1 MRIPKTLL
9 TVLAL
14 AAFITACTFTSTRL
28 NQEEDRNAAEKVAKK
43 LFELLKTKNYD
54 TAYTLFSDSLW
65 ANTTKDKL
73 KTVFTYSDGKL
84 GDMKN
89 DSLAS
94 WQTKVVSG
102 TAPSAQYELVY
113 QNQYEKG
120 PAKVEILLTQEKGK
134 IKILGYHINSDLFL
148 AK

>member
-1 MRIPKTLL
+1 MKTPKTLFGVL
-9 TVLAL
+9 TL

-28 NQEEDRNAAEKVAKK
+28 NREEDRDAAEKVANK

-54 TAYTLFSDSLW
+54 ATFSLFSDSLW
-65 ANTTKDKL
+65 VNTTKDKL

-84 GDMKN
+84 GDMQS
-89 DSLAS
+89 DSLS
-94 WQTKVVSG
+94 GWQTKVVSG

-113 QNQYEKG
+113 QNQYQKG
-120 PAKVEILLTQEKGK
+120 TAKVDIVLTQEKGK
-134 IKILGYHINSDLFL
+134 IKILGYHINSDSFL